1 VANSLLGHF
10 GRKAKNS
17 LMSTQKKR
25 ILFII
30 SSLNL
35 GGAERQMLLLCQMLE
50 TQADVQ
56 IVSLELEGP
65 LKEKYSQ
72 AFPDIYFLNK
82 KNPLIQIIEIQ
93 RIVRISKPDV
103 VITWLYKA
111 DLIGGIASRLAGN
124 FPVVWSARNSALPH
138 FSIFKKLILMLF
150 SRMIPKWIVAN
161 GKPAYDFHKS
171 IGYPTKKMQI
181 IPNALAP
188 WTSSTRS
195 KSRLLLKDTTV
206 DKIRIGI
213 ASRQVSG
220 KGILE
225 SITAFD
231 DHVDRLPL
239 IDLTLIGQET
249 DESKKWLSKGD
260 YKNHPVQALTTDEEL
275 AMWFQ
280 GLDLYLM
287 SSTAW
292 ESQPNSLLEA
302 IAIGC
307 PVLVSDFV
315 DLDFDLPNFNK
326 YDAISAANL
335 VSAIQKYG
343 DIEKSRIID
352 TAEEL
357 RSKVGS
363 ICSHDLILD
372 KWLKITEI

>member
-1 VANSLLGHF
+1 L
-10 GRKAKNS
+10 
-17 LMSTQKKR
+17 
-25 ILFII
+25 
-30 SSLNL
+30 
-35 GGAERQMLLLCQMLE
+35 
-50 TQADVQ
+50 D
-56 IVSLELEGP
+56 
-65 LKEKYSQ
+65 
-72 AFPDIYFLNK
+72 K
-82 KNPLIQIIEIQ
+82 KNPLIQIIEMQ

-111 DLIGGIASRLAGN
+111 DLIGGIASRFAGN

-138 FSIFKKLILMLF
+138 FPIFKRLVLMLF
-150 SRMIPKWIVAN
+150 SRMIPKWIIAN

-181 IPNALAP
+181 IPNALAS

-195 KSRLLLKDTTV
+195 KSRLLLKDTPV

-231 DHVDRLPL
+231 DHLDQLPL

-260 YKNHPVQALTTDEEL
+260 YKNHSVQALTTDTEL
-275 AMWFQ
+275 AEWFQ

-315 DLDFDLPNFNK
+315 DLDFDIPDFNK
-326 YDAISAANL
+326 YDAISATNL
-335 VSAIQKYG
+335 VSAIQKYR
-343 DIEKSRIID
+343 DIEKSRVIG

-363 ICSHDLILD
+363 IYSRDLILE